1 MKHAQPVPS
10 LVTMFERLDAI
21 SMSAWDREMAKDYL
35 GKSDALVEF
44 AYRAWKRIRDI
55 ASGPRTGAA
64 KVDRDSRLLGNGGG

>member
-1 MKHAQPVPS
+1 
-10 LVTMFERLDAI
+10 MFERLDAM

-35 GKSDALVEF
+35 RKSDALVEF

-64 KVDRDSRLLGNGGG
+64 KVDRDSQMLGNGGD